1 MRAAED
7 VLRFWFVEH
16 GPDDWFGGKAEFDA
30 ALAAEFAETHAR
42 VARGEAWQ
50 WRATPAGRLAEII
63 VLDQF
68 SRQLYRGSPK
78 AFAQDAMALVLAQEM
93 IGQGLDTAM
102 SLFERMFILLPFMHS
117 ESIVIQAE
125 SMRLH
130 EALGDE
136 KGLDFA
142 TKHRDCVAKFGRYPF
157 RNKALGRE
165 STPDEVAYMEEV
177 GKRGF

>member
-1 MRAAED
+1 MRTADD
-7 VLRFWFVEH
+7 VIRFWFVEH
-16 GPDDWFGGKAEFDA
+16 GPDDWFGGKMEFDA
-30 ALAAEFAETHAR
+30 ALAHEFAETHAR

-93 IGQGLDTAM
+93 VAQGLDTAM

-117 ESIVIQAE
+117 ESVVIQTE

-142 TKHRDCVAKFGRYPF
+142 AKHCDAIVRFGRYPF

-165 STPDEVAYMEEV
+165 NTPEELAYMVEM
-177 GKRGF
+177 GDRGF